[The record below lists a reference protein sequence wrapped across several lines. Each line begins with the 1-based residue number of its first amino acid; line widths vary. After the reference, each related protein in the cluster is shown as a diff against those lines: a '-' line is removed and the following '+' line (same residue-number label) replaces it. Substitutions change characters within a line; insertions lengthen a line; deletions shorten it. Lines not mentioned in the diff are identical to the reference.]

1 MIRWKIHS
9 SKDAFSRVLVLE
21 QKARYGCYA
30 LEWDRHDVHLQ
41 TVWPTDYPG
50 LQENLLQTL
59 IYKPLFITTGHLVAL
74 HKEPGDPEFFFFF
87 KPWLLPHLNRC
98 LSLEAS
104 ACYHRQYCISP
115 YNILL
120 HSTEPRWFINVR
132 AKANMLCVL
141 LELHKCLKSGWVGF
155 GCWSGENRDAWER
168 LAGVL
173 FPAWPQKSFF
183 CSPWKNNWVN
193 ILKCLLNGAY

>member
-1 MIRWKIHS
+1 MANRLPWSAGEPS
-9 SKDAFSRVLVLE
+9 SDT
-21 QKARYGCYA
+21 
-30 LEWDRHDVHLQ
+30 DIQ
-41 TVWPTDYPG
+41 TTVYHHWPLG
-50 LQENLLQTL
+50 GAAQRAW
-59 IYKPLFITTGHLVAL
+59 GSWV
-74 HKEPGDPEFFFFF
+74 FFFF

-104 ACYHRQYCISP
+104 TCYHRQYCISP

>member
-1 MIRWKIHS
+1 MANRLPWSAGEPS
-9 SKDAFSRVLVLE
+9 SGTDIQTTVYRHWPLGGAAQRAWGS
-21 QKARYGCYA
+21 
-30 LEWDRHDVHLQ
+30 WD
-41 TVWPTDYPG
+41 
-50 LQENLLQTL
+50 
-59 IYKPLFITTGHLVAL
+59 
-74 HKEPGDPEFFFFF
+74 FFFF

-104 ACYHRQYCISP
+104 MCYHRQYCISP

-155 GCWSGENRDAWER
+155 GCWSGESRDAWER
-168 LAGVL
+168 LAGVF

-193 ILKCLLNGAY
+193 ILKCLLNGAH

>member
-1 MIRWKIHS
+1 MMFTYRLYGQQTT
-9 SKDAFSRVLVLE
+9 LVC
-21 QKARYGCYA
+21 RRTFF
-30 LEWDRHDVHLQ
+30 RHWYTNHRLSPLV
-41 TVWPTDYPG
+41 TWWRCTK
-50 LQENLLQTL
+50 TL
-59 IYKPLFITTGHLVAL
+59 GILS
-74 HKEPGDPEFFFFF
+74 FFFFF

-104 ACYHRQYCISP
+104 TCYHRQYCISP